1 MHALTFHNFSP
12 ESLERERKSNARL
25 KAAIRSALD
34 GQGVPQEGA
43 TQEKGVGGG
52 QDGGGGAGAW
62 NAQPC
67 PLPPLTPAAH
77 HSLASADTHKANVAE
92 SEEDGGGTN
101 SGKYSIYSDF

>member
-1 MHALTFHNFSP
+1 VHALTFHNFSP

-43 TQEKGVGGG
+43 TQET
-52 QDGGGGAGAW
+52 
-62 NAQPC
+62 AQPS

-77 HSLASADTHKANVAE
+77 HSLASADTHKANV
-92 SEEDGGGTN
+92 EEGEVDGGGPN
-101 SGKYSIYSDF
+101 SGK